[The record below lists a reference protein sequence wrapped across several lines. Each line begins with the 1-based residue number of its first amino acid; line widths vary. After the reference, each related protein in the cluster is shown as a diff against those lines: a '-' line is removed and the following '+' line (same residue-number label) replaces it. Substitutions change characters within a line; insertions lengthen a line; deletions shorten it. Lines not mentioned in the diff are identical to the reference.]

1 MQIGRINTAHPT
13 HTGQLLISAGLIS
26 HDKLD
31 EALNLA
37 KKLHMQIG
45 RVLIMCGSIEQLNL
59 ESALTAQALVREEAI
74 NLEIA
79 VNFLQEASLSKVPL
93 KQVLERSGWKP
104 SGPTVVSD
112 LGELLVSATLLE
124 RAELTNAIEELS
136 QMPGQ
141 TLGRYLLERRL
152 VRGFDLMNALQ
163 ALTAVKHDQM
173 KRDGAL
179 MSLRTAVASSITFEQ
194 AVRKCGG
201 YYVPSQNSVKLGELL
216 SLSGLISDMDLS
228 DAIETALTR
237 EMIIGEV
244 LVERNIITRDFLHC
258 VLDVQQM
265 LEQRQV
271 NMHQARELMLAV
283 HSGHG
288 SLQYCFAQLQGFCMA
303 VLGLLVD
310 AGFVTTDDIN
320 IARQLGQ
327 CNLMDVPEVLYENGY
342 IDKHIVDIAR
352 RCQRMTNE
360 GFVTRPQ
367 AVQVLANYKVPKG
380 TRPNMEIT
388 GVNEILIDPISSG
401 RFSAA

>member
-45 RVLIMCGSIEQLNL
+45 RVLIMCGSVDPRNV
-59 ESALTAQALVREEAI
+59 ESALAAQALVRQDAI
-74 NLEIA
+74 NLEVA
-79 VNFLQEASLSKVPL
+79 VSFLHEASMSKVPIE
-93 KQVLERSGWKP
+93 QVLERSGWRP
-104 SGPTVVSD
+104 NGPTVLSE
-112 LGELLVSATLLE
+112 LGELLVAATLLE
-124 RAELTNAIEELS
+124 RGELNYAVEELTET
-136 QMPGQ
+136 PGY

-163 ALTAVKHDQM
+163 ALTAIKHDYM

-179 MSLRTAVASSITFEQ
+179 MALRTAVASSITFEQ

-201 YYVPSQNSVKLGELL
+201 YYVSTHDSIKIGDLL
-216 SLSGLISDMDLS
+216 SMSGLISDVDLS

-237 EMIIGEV
+237 ETMIGEV

-258 VLDVQQM
+258 VLDVQQL

-288 SLQYCFAQLQGFCMA
+288 SLQYCFAQLQGFCMS

-310 AGFVTTDDIN
+310 AGFVTADDIN

-327 CNLMDVPEVLYENGY
+327 CSLMDMPEVLYENGY
-342 IDKHIVDIAR
+342 IEKNVIDIAR
-352 RCQRMTNE
+352 RCQRMINE
-360 GFVTRPQ
+360 GFVARPQ
-367 AVQVLANYKVPKG
+367 AVQILANYKLPKG
-380 TRPNMEIT
+380 ARPNLEIT
-388 GVNEILIDPISSG
+388 GVNEVLFDPTCSG
-401 RFSAA
+401 DFSAA